1 MLCWD
6 LRLEN
11 DDLNEM
17 FSILSEIEE
26 VAYSQCSREN
36 KRLVEKQYT
45 KSGADVVAI
54 FKDLSNF

>member
-6 LRLEN
+6 LHLEN

-26 VAYSQCSREN
+26 VTYSQCSREN
-36 KRLVEKQYT
+36 KHLVEKQYT
-45 KSGADVVAI
+45 KSGADVVVI